1 MVLQSSL
8 LLPGTLRDNLTV
20 SSGPLP
26 DSRLWE
32 LLEQVSLDAWV
43 RALPLGLDTS
53 VDEGSTILSGG
64 QRQRLLLA
72 RAIAGNPAV
81 LFLDEATSALDNVT
95 QAAVTA
101 TIASL
106 GMTRVVIAHRLST
119 VQDVDHIVVLD
130 QGRIAESGDY
140 ATLAAADGIFAEL
153 VRRQEL

>member
-1 MVLQSSL
+1 
-8 LLPGTLRDNLTV
+8 
-20 SSGPLP
+20 
-26 DSRLWE
+26 
-32 LLEQVSLDAWV
+32 
-43 RALPLGLDTS
+43 
-53 VDEGSTILSGG
+53 
-64 QRQRLLLA
+64 
-72 RAIAGNPAV
+72 V

-140 ATLAAADGIFAEL
+140 ATLAAADGIFDEL